1 MPVSRSVRGCVQW
14 LALWLLAPV
23 LGSCGQGGG
32 GWDDFFPLVIPT
44 DVVVADI
51 DGDGRADVLT
61 LMRYSTDVNRSEG
74 RLSVYRQTATG
85 AFAAPDVYSVGVYPW
100 RMRVA
105 DIDGDGLPDLVVGD
119 ADSDQVFW
127 MRQDPSQRGRFESPV
142 VVADG
147 MRVEDFAVGD
157 LNHDGAADLAIA
169 ECQRD
174 ANRVLAVYQDPAARG
189 TFGPPVE
196 IAAPGLSCALAVA
209 DIDGDGRD
217 DLAGWFVTR
226 SMTTTNLVP
235 AGVLGVAW
243 QATDGTI
250 GPVTALAS
258 REGVNAVR
266 VVAADYLG
274 NGAIAP
280 IVYLT
285 RAAAD
290 YETEVLV
297 ALHDPGSRTFTS
309 FTGARLPGIQGIDD
323 AAFADL
329 DGDAHVDAVI
339 AGFFPV
345 GSPTSVESRANR
357 LRQMGDGSLQIV
369 GADSLPIAASRV
381 AIGDLDGD
389 GRMDI
394 VLYGG
399 DDQIVRMM
407 QSHVTPGQFGAPL
420 PLR

>member
-14 LALWLLAPV
+14 LALWLFAPV
-23 LGSCGQGGG
+23 LGSCGQGG

-85 AFAAPDVYSVGVYPW
+85 AFAAPDVYTVGVYPW

-127 MRQDPSQRGRFESPV
+127 MRQDPSQPGRFESPV

-147 MRVEDFAVGD
+147 MHVEDVAVGD

-196 IAAPGLSCALAVA
+196 IAAPGPSCALAVA

-226 SMTTTNLVP
+226 FSTATTPGTG
-235 AGVLGVAW
+235 ALGVAW
-243 QATDGTI
+243 QAADGSI
-250 GPVTALAS
+250 GPVTTLAS
-258 REGVNAVR
+258 REGVTAVR
-266 VVAADYLG
+266 LAAIDYFG
-274 NGAIAP
+274 DGAIAP
-280 IVYLT
+280 IVYLANNGT
-285 RAAAD
+285 GN
-290 YETEVLV
+290 ETQVLV

-329 DGDAHVDAVI
+329 DGDGHVDAVI